1 MDSSLRRD
9 RLATF
14 QELLEAQREATPRC
28 PHCGDSCAD
37 RARDQA
43 LALEAMRTH
52 IRVLEAA
59 WSLERRSCDD
69 PDDWRVRGALEL
81 DGVAKA

>member
-1 MDSSLRRD
+1 V
-9 RLATF
+9 
-14 QELLEAQREATPRC
+14 
-28 PHCGDSCAD
+28 SCAD

-59 WSLERRSCDD
+59 WST
-69 PDDWRVRGALEL
+69 EL
-81 DGVAKA
+81 DGAAKA

>member
-14 QELLEAQREATPRC
+14 QELLEAQRETAPRC
-28 PHCGDSCAD
+28 AHCGGSCAD

-59 WSLERRSCDD
+59 WT
-69 PDDWRVRGALEL
+69 LEL
-81 DGVAKA
+81 EGAAKA

>member
-1 MDSSLRRD
+1 MDSSRRRD

-14 QELLEAQREATPRC
+14 QELLEAQRAAAPRC
-28 PHCGDSCAD
+28 PLCGGHCAD
-37 RARDQA
+37 RARDQR

-59 WSLERRSCDD
+59 WSLE
-69 PDDWRVRGALEL
+69 L
-81 DGVAKA
+81 DGAAKA

>member
-1 MDSSLRRD
+1 MASSRRRD

-14 QELLEAQREATPRC
+14 QELLEAQRAAAPRC
-28 PHCGDSCAD
+28 PHCGGGNC
-37 RARDQA
+37 Q

-59 WSLERRSCDD
+59 WSLE
-69 PDDWRVRGALEL
+69 L
-81 DGVAKA
+81 DGAAKA

>member
-1 MDSSLRRD
+1 MRGKQALRRRD

-14 QELLEAQREATPRC
+14 EELLDAQRDSAQHC
-28 PHCGDSCAD
+28 PHCGGNCAD
-37 RARDQA
+37 RVRDQA

-59 WSLERRSCDD
+59 WELELER
-69 PDDWRVRGALEL
+69 A
-81 DGVAKA
+81 AKA

>member
-14 QELLEAQREATPRC
+14 QELLEAQRELAPRC

-59 WSLERRSCDD
+59 WT
-69 PDDWRVRGALEL
+69 LEL
-81 DGVAKA
+81 EGAAKA

>member
-14 QELLEAQREATPRC
+14 EELLEAQRKVVPRC
-28 PHCGDSCAD
+28 SHCGDSCAD

-59 WSLERRSCDD
+59 WT
-69 PDDWRVRGALEL
+69 LEL
-81 DGVAKA
+81 ESAAKA

>member
-14 QELLEAQREATPRC
+14 QELLEAQREATRRC

-59 WSLERRSCDD
+59 WT
-69 PDDWRVRGALEL
+69 LEL
-81 DGVAKA
+81 EGAAKA

>member
-1 MDSSLRRD
+1 MSSSLQRD

-14 QELLEAQREATPRC
+14 QELLEAQRETSPRC
-28 PHCGDSCAD
+28 PHCGDCCAD

-43 LALEAMRTH
+43 LVLEAMRTH

-59 WSLERRSCDD
+59 WT
-69 PDDWRVRGALEL
+69 LEL
-81 DGVAKA
+81 ESAAKA